1 MNSSLL
7 LIWRDRDFRTQVEP
21 VRESAHSDTVTFFY
35 AHFIP
40 VTSGESRTWDER
52 TVAPRD
58 SNKTMKAYEYVN
70 EHKL

>member
-35 AHFIP
+35 G
-40 VTSGESRTWDER
+40 VQGLTGTQND
-52 TVAPRD
+52 
-58 SNKTMKAYEYVN
+58 
-70 EHKL
+70 LC